1 MSASMDLFVSRLFS
15 DNAADRF
22 YFLAV
27 ALTVVIS
34 IVLHEL
40 AHGWAAIRL
49 GDHTPRRLGR
59 MTGNPLVHMGPWS
72 LLMLVVA
79 GIAWGQM
86 PIDRTRLR
94 GRHAEAIVAGVGP
107 AMNVLLAAVALAMLA
122 GLLHLWGFAEV
133 PVELF
138 MFETPGISVTPPQS
152 NAIKFLLL
160 FGVTN
165 LLLAMFNL
173 FPVPPLDGS
182 HIVANYSRPYTNFV
196 GAPKH
201 QGFILMLFVFGFLLA
216 GQVLIAWAWWLATA
230 WVGLLT

>member
-1 MSASMDLFVSRLFS
+1 MDLFVSHLFS

-49 GDHTPRRLGR
+49 GDDTPIRQGR

-72 LLMLVVA
+72 LFMLAVA

-86 PIDRTRLR
+86 PIDRSRLR

-107 AMNVLLAAVALAMLA
+107 AMNVLLAGVGLSVLA
-122 GLLHLWGFAEV
+122 GLLHLWGYTDV
-133 PVELF
+133 PVAAF
-138 MFETPGISVTPPQS
+138 MADLPGDVVTSTQS
-152 NAIKFLLL
+152 NAIKFLLI
-160 FGVTN
+160 FGITN

-173 FPVPPLDGS
+173 IPVPPLDGS
-182 HIVANYSRPYTNFV
+182 HIVANYSRPYADFV
-196 GAPKH
+196 GDPKH
-201 QGFILMLFVFGFLLA
+201 QGFILMLFVFGFLMA
-216 GQVLIAWAWWLATA
+216 GRVLIAWSWSLATA

>member
-1 MSASMDLFVSRLFS
+1 MPELMELFVSNLFS

-49 GDHTPRRLGR
+49 GDETPIRQGR

-72 LLMLVVA
+72 LLMLAVA

-86 PIDRTRLR
+86 PIDRARLR
-94 GRHAEAIVAGVGP
+94 GRHAEAIVAGAGP
-107 AMNVLLAAVALAMLA
+107 ATNVLLALIALTVLA
-122 GLLHLWGFAEV
+122 GLLHLWGHVGV
-133 PVELF
+133 PESHL
-138 MFETPGISVTPPQS
+138 TPTQD
-152 NAIKFLLL
+152 NAIRFLQL

-173 FPVPPLDGS
+173 IPVPPLDGS
-182 HIVANYSRPYTNFV
+182 HIVANYSRGYAGFV
-196 GAPKH
+196 GDPKH
-201 QGFILMLFVFGFLLA
+201 QGFMLMLFVFGFLLA
-216 GQVLIAWAWWLATA
+216 GRVLIAWSWWLANA
-230 WVGLLT
+230 WVGLLA